1 MHDDEDE
8 VDSPRPTREIRT
20 QHGIPSLDKLLK
32 RPAGGISPMRLEII
46 ILMTRART
54 TGLRAHEKE
63 KLDSLVKEYI
73 MYLDNA
79 ATHTVVMDKRMLN
92 PGTFRE
98 LDGYVTGSTRGSLPA
113 HLEGEGEITF
123 MGRAIGAYVSK
134 DMNCNVISQGALC
147 NTYSF
152 DVHQTKNAITVVDL
166 LSSHHRN
173 VATFKTPRFTN
184 MSPVPDEL
192 LR

>member
-1 MHDDEDE
+1 M
-8 VDSPRPTREIRT
+8 
-20 QHGIPSLDKLLK
+20 
-32 RPAGGISPMRLEII
+32 EII
-46 ILMTRART
+46 ALMTRARS
-54 TGLRAHEKE
+54 TGIRGHEKE
-63 KLDSLVKEYI
+63 RLDTLARECI

-79 ATHTVVMDKRMLN
+79 ATHTVVMDKSMLN

-123 MGRAIGAYVSK
+123 MGRAIGAYVSR

-152 DVHQTKNAITVVDL
+152 QITQSKNAITVVDL
-166 LSSHHRN
+166 LSPHHRN
-173 VATFKTPRFTN
+173 VATFRTPRSTN
-184 MSPVPDEL
+184 MAPVPDEL